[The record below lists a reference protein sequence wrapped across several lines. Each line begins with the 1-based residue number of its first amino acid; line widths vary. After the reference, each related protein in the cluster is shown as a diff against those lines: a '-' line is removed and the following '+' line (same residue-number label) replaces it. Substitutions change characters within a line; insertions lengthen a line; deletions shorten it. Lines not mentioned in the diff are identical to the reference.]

1 MKGKLIIG
9 LLIVGIVLFGWIQ
22 FYYLPKMD
30 AAVEQEQLEQLEPET
45 HQFSRVLKYENSY
58 MGAAGNTINL
68 IVNLPMSEIPK
79 TFEQDPETFRFTI
92 NYEKGIEEIGAARVK
107 KAILYNSTAV
117 FTLIKNMETVEF
129 HFTDKTYTVTRERVI
144 NWFGEDISPFIDE
157 QVFEEKVQ
165 QPILENEQLTEWFDA
180 YTGGES

>member
-9 LLIVGIVLFGWIQ
+9 LFFVGFVLFVWVQ

-45 HQFSRVLKYENSY
+45 HQFSWVLKYENSY
-58 MGAAGNTINL
+58 MGAAGNNLNL
-68 IVNLPMSEIPK
+68 IGDLPMSDLPK
-79 TFEQDPETFRFTI
+79 TFAQDPETFRFTI
-92 NYEKGIEEIGAARVK
+92 NYEKSIDEIGASRVE
-107 KAILYNSTAV
+107 KAILYNATAI

-129 HFTDKTYTVTRERVI
+129 HFPDKTYTVTRKRV
-144 NWFGEDISPFIDE
+144 NDWFGTDILSFIDE

-165 QPILENEQLTEWFDA
+165 QPIKNNEQLSEWLNA
-180 YTGGES
+180 YVGGES